1 MKFLKRNGFTLIELM
16 ILVSIAS
23 ILITMAYPSYMQYA
37 TKASRAAAQ
46 SEMMAIA
53 DRQQRFLLTHRAYAD
68 KSTLEAN
75 GYFLPANVSTR
86 YSYAIVLGKGAAPS
100 FTLIF
105 TPIGAQAG
113 DGDLML
119 ASSGVKTPI
128 DKW

>member
-1 MKFLKRNGFTLIELM
+1 MKFLEQNGFTLIDLM
-16 ILVSIAS
+16 ILISIVG
-23 ILITMAYPSYMQYA
+23 ILTTIAYPSYTQYMIK
-37 TKASRAAAQ
+37 TSRADAQ
-46 SEMMAIA
+46 SEMMTIA
-53 DRQQRFLLTHRAYAD
+53 DRQQQFLLTHRAYAD

-75 GYFLPANVSTR
+75 GYFLPADVSTR
-86 YSYAIVLGKGAAPS
+86 YSYAIVLGRGAAPS